1 MWMFGMTSCAS
12 VDKYRSLEAPFPPM
26 RGNRERWTLL
36 DFPFDSTAEL
46 WFKAQFICCH
56 LGGVRADSFKN
67 WRFTK
72 KYKHIWFSSFVIV
85 TIHVYFFQNDIIFSH
100 HPLNLWKMY
109 KCTVPGGL
117 ALIYN
122 DCYMK
127 PLRPCRTSF
136 KFKAGKIFHPT
147 NSQQV
152 LKFRF
157 VWVIFYS

>member
-12 VDKYRSLEAPFPPM
+12 VDKYRSLKAPFPPM

-72 KYKHIWFSSFVIV
+72 KYKHTWFSSFVIV
-85 TIHVYFFQNDIIFSH
+85 TIHVYFSEWYHI
-100 HPLNLWKMY
+100 
-109 KCTVPGGL
+109 L
-117 ALIYN
+117 ASSSNFLKNVQVYSTWRVGSNIQWL
-122 DCYMK
+122 YMK

-147 NSQQV
+147 YSQQV